1 MITGKEQFMR
11 EMNDSY
17 LPFVCQRLN
26 ELEYRPTEDEFIV
39 LDIHSFYH
47 LFGFYQYSHKTNR
60 LNKENEWLIQKSF
73 KHFVEQHGWKHSLP
87 RITAKYF
94 KVMAQNVRKTKYKT
108 IKEIVNDED
117 YKRKYFRRTK
127 RRWRRF
133 LWRQHRYFKKI
144 QRQLEQEGQFKL
156 KK

>member
-11 EMNDSY
+11 EMNESY

-26 ELEYRPTEDEFIV
+26 ELEYRPTEDEF
-39 LDIHSFYH
+39 LKLKQRTFYH
-47 LFGFYQYSHKTNR
+47 IFGFYQFSYLSDRTN
-60 LNKENEWLIQKSF
+60 EGQTLIQKSF

-87 RITAKYF
+87 RITAKFF
-94 KVMAQNVRKTKYKT
+94 KVLAQNVRKTKYQT
-108 IKEIVNDED
+108 IKEILDDED

-133 LWRQHRYFKKI
+133 LWRQYRYFKKI
-144 QRQLEQEGQFKL
+144 ARQLEQEGQFKL